1 MLDLDSYAWRLGEFG
16 GWGRKEKVK
25 GYKQESQETGEKN
38 MASHSST
45 FTLPQPIWSRG
56 PN

>member
-25 GYKQESQETGEKN
+25 GYEQESQETGEKN